1 MIAIIIFTIAAGCAL
16 PVQTAM
22 NSRLRAAFSR
32 ADRAPATPHVGAGAP
47 AQVGGPTSPGES
59 TPSGAAVLS
68 DAPTRSGQVGE
79 PSARRP
85 STRRTALQAAVG
97 AALVAF
103 IIGSLT
109 LALIALAR
117 GLPLTVAPHT
127 PLWAFSGGLLG
138 ATALV
143 ALILLFPH
151 IGATGSVIL
160 PLIGKIA
167 AGVLIDSQ
175 GWFESLVRT
184 MSLPRL
190 LGVIAVL
197 LGIYLAIA
205 APAGG
210 RRRSETASAP
220 TRGAESAHTRE
231 ATARTRTRSAIAPV
245 YLLLG
250 AGVGV
255 LSAVQT
261 AVNGR
266 LTVAMGSSIS
276 SGLISYSTSTVF
288 LLLLLIALRW
298 RPRRIALAPW
308 WMWLGGPL
316 GAAFVVGLASAAPEI
331 GTGPAI
337 LVALCGQITA
347 SAAIDHFG
355 WFGTHSSPLT
365 AEKLCGAVLV
375 AAGMWAYSLL

>member
-1 MIAIIIFTIAAGCAL
+1 M
-16 PVQTAM
+16 
-22 NSRLRAAFSR
+22 
-32 ADRAPATPHVGAGAP
+32 
-47 AQVGGPTSPGES
+47 
-59 TPSGAAVLS
+59 
-68 DAPTRSGQVGE
+68 
-79 PSARRP
+79 
-85 STRRTALQAAVG
+85 
-97 AALVAF
+97 
-103 IIGSLT
+103 GSLT
-109 LALIALAR
+109 LALVALVR

-151 IGATGSVIL
+151 IGAAGSVIL

-175 GWFESLVRT
+175 GWFESLVRA

-190 LGVIAVL
+190 LGVLAVL
-197 LGIYLAIA
+197 LGIYLAIIG
-205 APAGG
+205 PTQGWH
-210 RRRSETASAP
+210 RRRVGDKAS
-220 TRGAESAHTRE
+220 
-231 ATARTRTRSAIAPV
+231 TRTGETTLTSKARSTITPV
-245 YLLLG
+245 YFLLG

-276 SGLISYSTSTVF
+276 SGLVSYSTSTVF

-298 RPRRIALAPW
+298 RPRRIPLTPW

-316 GAAFVVGLASAAPEI
+316 GAAFVVGLASAAPVI

-347 SAAIDHFG
+347 SVAIDHFG
-355 WFGTHSSPLT
+355 WFSTKVSPLT
-365 AEKLCGAVLV
+365 VERLCGAALV
-375 AAGMWAYSLL
+375 AVGMWAYSLL